1 MMIILLVDIELVF
14 HFVEFVFTLALY
26 TLHIHVH
33 EWSKSFSILLLHCLP
48 ISYWIPNISLQ
59 TCPTKMQICCIAPNP
74 LRPHWLCHVSLGFAG
89 NGLNSLPSKV
99 SLLDFLCNLIHIKYI
114 WNNFFFFLYSFISEE
129 HWTPHAL
136 PLCAEKFFF
145 VCYASL
151 ERVCILLL
159 HFAFTLALALLI
171 WMMQLCQSLNDGDL

>member
-1 MMIILLVDIELVF
+1 
-14 HFVEFVFTLALY
+14 
-26 TLHIHVH
+26 
-33 EWSKSFSILLLHCLP
+33 
-48 ISYWIPNISLQ
+48 
-59 TCPTKMQICCIAPNP
+59 
-74 LRPHWLCHVSLGFAG
+74 
-89 NGLNSLPSKV
+89 
-99 SLLDFLCNLIHIKYI
+99 
-114 WNNFFFFLYSFISEE
+114 
-129 HWTPHAL
+129 L